1 MNACLRI
8 VGLEYRNT
16 RARPMH
22 KNLWELTNKTVTH
35 YYKMLSHTM
44 EYAMSQARTYL
55 LISELE
61 LH

>member
-16 RARPMH
+16 RARLML

-35 YYKMLSHTM
+35 YNKMLCHTTEDASSH
-44 EYAMSQARTYL
+44 ARTYL